1 MEGKLFRGPAKCTL
15 ITTTIVM
22 FPTSSQCVCNFDPK
36 ALFLSFGC
44 LLLQHTRSL
53 VIITFVLLRFGYV
66 YEVALGVGHLGLDDR
81 VVLYFFSLWWR
92 DRCAR
97 GDVSSCCLAPMPST
111 ICTPRFLYNRA
122 RSYLHCAGT
131 PQVAT

>member
-1 MEGKLFRGPAKCTL
+1 
-15 ITTTIVM
+15 M

-81 VVLYFFSLWWR
+81 VVLYFF
-92 DRCAR
+92 RCGGEA
-97 GDVSSCCLAPMPST
+97 DVPEGMFHLA
-111 ICTPRFLYNRA
+111 A
-122 RSYLHCAGT
+122 
-131 PQVAT
+131 